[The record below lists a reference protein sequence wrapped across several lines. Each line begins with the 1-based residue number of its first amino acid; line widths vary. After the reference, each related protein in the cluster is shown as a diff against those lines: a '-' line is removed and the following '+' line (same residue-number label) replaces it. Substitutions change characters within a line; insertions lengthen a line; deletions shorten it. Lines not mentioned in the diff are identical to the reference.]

1 MVNYRISVC
10 YDGLDFYGWQRQ
22 PYLKTIQGELEKAIE
37 KITGL
42 PTKVIGAGRT
52 DAGVHAVGQVANFYT
67 ICHLDN
73 PTFAKAIN
81 ARLPGSI
88 RVTNLQI
95 VPPNFHA
102 RRLAASKIYQYRLL
116 NSSSLDPFRLRY
128 TLFHPYPLDIAAMI
142 QAAALFQRK
151 DDFSAF
157 SSNEDK
163 NPFREVIRSE
173 LKQEKDELIYTI
185 EAKGFLRYMVRTI
198 VGALL
203 EVGKGKISLEKINQL
218 FLTKQRVKDI
228 PTAPPHG
235 LCLMKVIYPPEFSP

>member
-1 MVNYRISVC
+1 MC

-22 PYLKTIQGELEKAIE
+22 PNLKTIQGELEKAVE

-52 DAGVHAVGQVANFYT
+52 DAGVHAAGQVANFYT

-73 PTFAKAIN
+73 PTFLKALN
-81 ARLPGSI
+81 ANLPWSI
-88 RVTNLQI
+88 RLTDLQI
-95 VPPNFHA
+95 APPNFHA
-102 RRLAASKIYQYRLL
+102 RRLAVSKIYQYRIL
-116 NSSSLDPFRLRY
+116 NSSSLDPFRIRY
-128 TLFHPYPLDIAAMI
+128 TLFWPYHLDVEAMK
-142 QAAALFQRK
+142 QAATLFQRK

-157 SSNEDK
+157 SSNDDK
-163 NPFREVIRSE
+163 NPIREVVRSE

-185 EAKGFLRYMVRTI
+185 EARGFLRYMVRTI

-203 EVGKGKISLEKINQL
+203 EVGKGKISLEKIDHL
-218 FLTKQRVKDI
+218 FLTRQRVKDI

-235 LCLMKVIYPPEFSP
+235 LCLMKVIYPEESSP